1 MRPSSFVVFTR
12 LFSVRFPTLCVVQV
26 EQAGVLQNIRVVLV
40 GTSHPGNIGGAAR
53 AMKNM
58 GLSKLVLV
66 HRSSSPIARPMPA
79 PRVPTISSNPPW
91 CGHPGAGAGGC
102 SLVYGTSARD
112 RHIPG
117 RCWTLASARPV
128 ASSRSA
134 TGPSRP
140 CVRARI
146 RRPDQRRAAALPVP
160 CAYPSDPALGSLNL
174 RPPCRC

>member
-1 MRPSSFVVFTR
+1 M
-12 LFSVRFPTLCVVQV
+12 
-26 EQAGVLQNIRVVLV
+26 LQNIRVVLV

-66 HRSSSPIARPMPA
+66 QPEQFPDREAYARA
-79 PRVPTISSNPPW
+79 S
-91 CGHPGAGAGGC
+91 GADDILESALVVDTLEQALVGC

-134 TGPSRP
+134 TGPRSP
-140 CVRARI
+140 WCSGANT
-146 RRPDQRRAAALPVP
+146 
-160 CAYPSDPALGSLNL
+160 PA
-174 RPPCRC
+174 